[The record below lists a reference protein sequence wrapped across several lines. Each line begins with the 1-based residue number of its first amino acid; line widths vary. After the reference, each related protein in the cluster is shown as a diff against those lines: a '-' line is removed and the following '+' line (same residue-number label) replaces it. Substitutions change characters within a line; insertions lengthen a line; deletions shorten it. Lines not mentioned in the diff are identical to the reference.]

1 MTSTLIQNKQI
12 DQIMYDVN
20 DLKMAIDDN
29 KNFLIS
35 KLNEQNYELTS
46 QIQDLKSKTNQLD
59 LREK

>member
-1 MTSTLIQNKQI
+1 MTSTLTLNKQI
-12 DQIMYDVN
+12 DQIVYDVN

-46 QIQDLKSKTNQLD
+46 QIQDLKSKINQLD

>member
-12 DQIMYDVN
+12 DQIVYDVN
-20 DLKMAIDDN
+20 DLKMAIDEN

-46 QIQDLKSKTNQLD
+46 QIQDLKSKINQLD

>member
-1 MTSTLIQNKQI
+1 MTSTLILNKQI
-12 DQIMYDVN
+12 DQIVYDVN

>member
-1 MTSTLIQNKQI
+1 MTSTLILNKQI
-12 DQIMYDVN
+12 DQIVYDVN

-29 KNFLIS
+29 KNFVIS

-46 QIQDLKSKTNQLD
+46 QIQDLKSKINQLD